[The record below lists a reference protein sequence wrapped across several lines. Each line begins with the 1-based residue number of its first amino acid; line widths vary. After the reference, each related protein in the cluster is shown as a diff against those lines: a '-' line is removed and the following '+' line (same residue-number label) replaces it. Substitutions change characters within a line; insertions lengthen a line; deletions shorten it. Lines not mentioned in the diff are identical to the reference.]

1 MGWSGDAYDPR
12 PDYYKNM
19 PSSIFDVW
27 DPEKNNP
34 EYLKNNPYL
43 LEQYNDLK
51 DFWLSSKANRQINWD
66 RMYYVNRESEKA
78 GGEALYYQERRHN
91 DQMVFALNTAF
102 NHEVNKE
109 QKYTLG
115 ASYNRTKGMHY
126 KTMADLLGGSKF
138 TDIDKFAASDY
149 GPGSIEAQN
158 DMRNPNR
165 QIGIDDKFGYN

>member
-1 MGWSGDAYDPR
+1 
-12 PDYYKNM
+12 
-19 PSSIFDVW
+19 
-27 DPEKNNP
+27 
-34 EYLKNNPYL
+34 
-43 LEQYNDLK
+43 
-51 DFWLSSKANRQINWD
+51 
-66 RMYYVNRESEKA
+66 MYYVNRESEKA

-149 GPGSIEAQN
+149 GPEASK
-158 DMRNPNR
+158 RKTICATR
-165 QIGIDDKFGYN
+165 TDKSASTINLVTTTTSLSTMHAFMATTN